1 MKITILFFLVILGFS
16 NHAQQFSIPAEEYPF
31 FDIVEWKGTGSLLLN
46 RDPTGLKKKINVTM
60 VGEQPTSTWQE
71 SFNPNTEAYY
81 FISSENARYV
91 YFLDQLE
98 LIGGKMSFHQ
108 INSAGN
114 FKSSSA
120 DIGNAIKKLGKYD
133 YNEMKL
139 IDVIT
144 TDKSLL
150 FVLRWNDK
158 KEKKYIDFLVVMTH
172 NNMLLY
178 ANILAEVTEE
188 NLKDPRYG
196 HWNYCGFQG
205 ENIYFVT
212 KDVQEKKTGWSMRT
226 TNGRGETTSTTF
238 VPAPSFSFEAVLNSS
253 FGMSGKYHLGL
264 TDMQSGNIVRN
275 NDQFYLT
282 GIQSSSAGRFLEMYV
297 LKNGKWEKVQS
308 TPIAAENSK
317 KLEKFAVFTMNE
329 GLAITSGASDYF
341 LPMDPSKKVV
351 KNSHSKLTPNNPSR
365 VMHDSSSER
374 FTVSLPTSV
383 LLFDV
388 NQLKKPT
395 SVNFE
400 LIKK

>member
-1 MKITILFFLVILGFS
+1 MKITTLFFLVILGFS
-16 NHAQQFSIPAEEYPF
+16 NHAQQFTIPAEEYPF

-60 VGEQPTSTWQE
+60 VGENPTSTWQE
-71 SFNPNTEAYY
+71 SFNPNTDAYY

-120 DIGNAIKKLGKYD
+120 DVGNAIKKLGKYD

-158 KEKKYIDFLVVMTH
+158 KEKKYIDFLVAMTH

-178 ANILAEVTEE
+178 TNILGEVSEE
-188 NLKDPRYG
+188 NLKDVRYG

-205 ENIYFVT
+205 ENIFFVT
-212 KDVQEKKTGWSMRT
+212 KDVQDKKVGWSMRT
-226 TNGRGETTSTTF
+226 TNSRGETTNTSF
-238 VPAPSFSFEAVLNSS
+238 ISAPSFSFETSLVTP
-253 FGMSGKYHLGL
+253 FGMSGKYYLGL
-264 TDMQSGNIVRN
+264 SDNQTGVIVRS

-282 GIQSSSAGRFLEMYV
+282 GIQTSSAGRFLEMYV
-297 LKNGKWEKVQS
+297 LKNGKWEKIQS

-317 KLEKFAVFTMNE
+317 KLEKFAVFPMNE
-329 GLAITSGASDYF
+329 GLAIASGAFDYF
-341 LPMDPSKKVV
+341 LPKDASKKVI
-351 KNSHSKLTPNNPSR
+351 KNIHSKLTPNNPSR
-365 VMHDSSSER
+365 VMQDSSSDR
-374 FTVSLPTSV
+374 FTVSLTASV